1 MNLAF
6 IPLYIKYLGFESYG
20 LIGVFV
26 TMQAWFVLLD
36 MGIGNTLSREMARF
50 LGGAQSVHTI
60 RDLIRSME
68 VVYFSV
74 ALFIA
79 LAVAFASPWLAQH
92 WLQAEKLPIE
102 KVTESLIFAGLVIS
116 LRWMGALYRSGITG
130 LQQQVW
136 INVSNII
143 FSTLRGAGV
152 IIVLAWIEP
161 TIRAFFI
168 FQGILSL
175 LESVVLGLLLYS
187 LLPKSNS
194 ATKFS
199 WQALKQV
206 WRFAGGLMLIT
217 LLILLMTQVDKVLLS
232 KLLPLTEFGYYTLAG
247 VVTGALFL
255 LINPIS
261 SATTPRLAELVAKN
275 DLAAI
280 KDAYHRYAQLLTITI
295 VPAALVISV
304 FSDYLLL
311 FWTRDLQT
319 SNAVAPIVSIL
330 SIGTLL
336 YGLMYLPFQLQ
347 MAYGWTRLT
356 VVVSSVSVA
365 ILVPTLFWVVGPYGA
380 IGAAWVWVGANAIF
394 VIVELPL
401 MHRRLM
407 PGELGNWYK
416 KDVLPAVAA
425 ALTIV
430 VIGRTLVPVPTL
442 ATPLNSLAVLVI
454 ISSLTLAAAVLAMP
468 LGRQITLS
476 IWSRYFKQA

>member
-6 IPLYIKYLGFESYG
+6 IPLYIKYLGVESYG

-36 MGIGNTLSREMARF
+36 MGLGNTLSREMARF
-50 LGGAQSVHTI
+50 LGGAESAQSI
-60 RDLIRSME
+60 RNLIRSME
-68 VVYFSV
+68 VVYSLV
-74 ALFIA
+74 AIIIA
-79 LAVAFASPWLAQH
+79 LAVVSASPWLAVH
-92 WLQAEKLPIE
+92 WLQAEKIPLD
-102 KVTESLIFAGLVIS
+102 KVSEALALAGIVIS
-116 LRWMGALYRSGITG
+116 LRWMGTLYRSGITG

-136 INVSNII
+136 INASNII
-143 FSTLRGAGV
+143 FSTMRGAGV
-152 IIVLAWIEP
+152 IAVLVWLQP

-168 FQGILSL
+168 FQGVLSL
-175 LESVVLGLLLYS
+175 LESVVLGRLLYS
-187 LLPKSNS
+187 LLPQSGI
-194 ATKFS
+194 AAKFS
-199 WQALKQV
+199 WQALKHV
-206 WRFAGGLMLIT
+206 WRFAGGLMVIT
-217 LLILLMTQVDKVLLS
+217 FLILMMTQVDKVLLS

-275 DLAAI
+275 DLVAI

-311 FWTRDLQT
+311 LWTRDLYT
-319 SNAVAPIVSIL
+319 SNAVSPIVSIL

-356 VVVSSVSVA
+356 VIVSSVSVTL
-365 ILVPTLFWVVGPYGA
+365 LVPTLFWVVGPYGA

-394 VIVELPL
+394 VLVELPF
-401 MHRRLM
+401 MHRLLM

-416 KDVLPAVAA
+416 KDVFPAVAA

-430 VIGRTLVPVPTL
+430 VIGRALVPIPSL

-454 ISSLTLAAAVLAMP
+454 ISTLTLAAAVFAMP
-468 LGRQITLS
+468 LGRQITRS
-476 IWSRYFKQA
+476 IWMRYFHQG